1 MSASAYR
8 EAVKNWKLHHYI
20 LVGMGV
26 GLVIG
31 IGLNRFADPASS
43 FFKHAVWWLDLLGKD
58 LFVGCLMM
66 IIAPLILA
74 SIVAGITTL
83 PNPKELGSIGW
94 RIGAYYFVT
103 TCVAVG
109 IGIALVLL
117 IEPGKQAA
125 SQTVRAEREE
135 TLAEY
140 RQQFSAKTGGANPL
154 APENHAAYMTHVAK
168 QEGQVAASKLS
179 VRWDRMQNT
188 AERTLGDV
196 FREDLIRPILSNP
209 FAALSQVPPNSL
221 GIIGFA
227 IFLGLACVA
236 VGSPAQPVMSF
247 FQGMNEVMMRITL
260 WVMTLA
266 PVAIGCIV
274 ASMVAKMGMAALQS
288 LAWYSAVVILGIIVH
303 VCLLTFLVATLGKRS
318 IKEFWRGIWE
328 AWLVAFTTTSS
339 AATLPVTVKCV
350 TQNLKV
356 SPKVANF
363 SLPIGCTVN
372 MDGTAL
378 YEGVAIIFMIQVFGG
393 LDDVNVT
400 LTAANTFLIFVTAVL
415 ASVGAAA
422 VPSAGLVTMAIVAG
436 AVGLPL
442 YYIVFIYAVDHL
454 LDMFRT
460 STNVLG
466 DMVGAVI
473 VDRWEN
479 EDARKPAVPISDT
492 IEAK

>member
-1 MSASAYR
+1 MR
-8 EAVKNWKLHHYI
+8 NWKLHHFI
-20 LVGMGV
+20 LLGMAV
-26 GLVIG
+26 GLAGG
-31 IGLNRFADPASS
+31 IALNAGVEPSS
-43 FFKHAVWWLDLLGKD
+43 AFFKHTVWWLDLLGKD
-58 LFVGCLMM
+58 LFVGSLMM
-66 IIAPLILA
+66 IIAPLILS
-74 SIVAGITTL
+74 SIIAGITTL
-83 PNPKELGSIGW
+83 PGPKELGSIGW
-94 RIGAYYFVT
+94 RIGLYYFAT
-103 TCVAVG
+103 TCIAVG
-109 IGIALVLL
+109 IGIAAVLL
-117 IEPGKQAA
+117 IKPGKQAA

-135 TLAEY
+135 QLSAY
-140 RQQFSAKTGGANPL
+140 RQQFRERNNGADPL
-154 APENHAAYMTHVAK
+154 AADNLPAYLAFVSG
-168 QEGQVAASKLS
+168 QEGQSAKSKLA

-188 AERTLGDV
+188 AERSLGDV
-196 FREDLIRPILSNP
+196 FREDLIKPILSNP
-209 FAALSQVPPNSL
+209 FAALSEVPPNSL

-236 VGSPAQPVMSF
+236 VGTPARPVAMF
-247 FQGMNEVMMRITL
+247 FQSMNEVMMRITL

-288 LAWYSAVVILGIIVH
+288 LAWYSATVVIGIIIH
-303 VCLLTFLVATLGKRS
+303 VTLLTILVKVVGRRS
-318 IKEFWRGIWE
+318 VREFWRGIWE

-378 YEGVAIIFMIQVFGG
+378 YEGVAVIFLIQVFGG
-393 LDDVNVT
+393 LDDVNIT

-466 DMVGAVI
+466 DMVGCVV
-473 VDRWEN
+473 VDRWE
-479 EDARKPAVPISDT
+479 KGGGTPAVVDSQPAPAET
-492 IEAK
+492 R